1 MLIITENGKKI
12 KKKNLL
18 TFEVKVRMNINGDN
32 NIVDTQIFIFEE
44 PTPLRQFI
52 PKGQDL
58 IMLIILW
65 IGYIFY
71 IRTKMSCSMKYI
83 CDISVCVYF
92 RVSLMYQN
100 VVIKLWQIKIVLNY
114 NLTLVTYMQTV
125 KNKAHR
131 DSDQTAMN
139 HTFVNNAAVVRWIC
153 VRRRSLNGLLS
164 GRLACNIHI
173 ACCSLPQQWIWRTEN
188 NNCNS

>member
-58 IMLIILW
+58 IMLIIL
-65 IGYIFY
+65 
-71 IRTKMSCSMKYI
+71 
-83 CDISVCVYF
+83 
-92 RVSLMYQN
+92 
-100 VVIKLWQIKIVLNY
+100 
-114 NLTLVTYMQTV
+114 
-125 KNKAHR
+125 
-131 DSDQTAMN
+131 
-139 HTFVNNAAVVRWIC
+139 
-153 VRRRSLNGLLS
+153 
-164 GRLACNIHI
+164 
-173 ACCSLPQQWIWRTEN
+173 
-188 NNCNS
+188 